1 MRVGWGYGVEKEWV
15 CTCTYVCT
23 CVMYGM
29 RVWCMCVCWYGC
41 MIVVKARRTHV
52 AGPPSWVKDVGVLYR
67 RRVVVEDPLLLA
79 ARVPPAGGGGAHHG
93 EVVVVLHG
101 LVAGDDCFRSEVRP
115 KMPKKLS
122 GDPQPEA
129 SAMVS
134 QISLD

>member
-101 LVAGDDCFRSEVRP
+101 LVAGDDCFRKVRSEAQNAQETLVI
-115 KMPKKLS
+115 LS
-122 GDPQPEA
+122 LK
-129 SAMVS
+129 S
-134 QISLD
+134 QSWSVKFR